1 VNGVPPPGTPLTFE
15 WHPAGHFWSCRYTG
29 TDAPVGLGDDKAEA
43 YEHLVRQMMRRE
55 RDG

>member
-1 VNGVPPPGTPLTFE
+1 MTGRPPPGTPLTFE